1 MSSRRFAVAVS
12 VAMGAALLVA
22 GVASAG
28 ILGLG
33 GAPETVPSPA
43 PSPDVA
49 PATGPTPAPEPHPTP
64 APLPADEVL
73 AETYLD
79 PAALPVRSVEG
90 AAIVALAADRTSPEA
105 YLIALDA
112 ATAEWVRLDLPGS
125 WPPSP
130 LILSSDGRALLRAR
144 VVALTPTGYDVVE
157 LGTGAVRELPMP
169 VPPGYDAADC
179 WHRDVAWAPLGGR
192 VGVLTGC
199 AHPQVAADGRVD
211 HDGIDT
217 WVHEVD
223 LATGAARVVEH
234 VPDSAPLE
242 AYPAYSPDGRFLAY
256 GIGYGARE
264 GEDEAW
270 ETLRIVEVSGSVVH
284 ESHAVHM
291 VYGDPWRD
299 AETLVAWDEFAD
311 SDDTHLL
318 FDAPSGTSTPVA
330 VERLWNVHGFVGGDL
345 VLEHTPWV
353 DAPVPCPVAL
363 CLADLDTGEVR
374 PWLTMPE
381 GAAIV
386 FLAPAR
392 DLVVH

>member
-1 MSSRRFAVAVS
+1 MSRRRFAVAVS

-33 GAPETVPSPA
+33 RAPAAAPPAERSPDPTPVAGPSPT
-43 PSPDVA
+43 PEPR
-49 PATGPTPAPEPHPTP
+49 PTPAALPTD
-64 APLPADEVL
+64 AVL

-79 PAALPVRSVEG
+79 PAALPVRTVEG
-90 AAIVALAADRTSPEA
+90 AAIVALAADGTSPEA
-105 YLIALDA
+105 FLVALDA
-112 ATAEWVRLDLPGS
+112 ATVEWVRLDLPGP
-125 WPPSP
+125 WPATPLLLSP
-130 LILSSDGRALLRAR
+130 DGRALLRAR
-144 VVALTPTGYDVVE
+144 VDPLTPTGYDVVE
-157 LGTGAVRELPMP
+157 LGTGAVRDLPMP

-179 WHRDVAWAPLGGR
+179 WHRDVAWAPRGGR

-199 AHPQVAADGRVD
+199 ADPHIAADGRLE
-211 HDGIDT
+211 HDRIDT

-223 LATGAARVVEH
+223 LATGAARVVER

-256 GIGYGARE
+256 GIGYGTRE
-264 GEDEAW
+264 GEDEEW
-270 ETLRIVEVSGSVVH
+270 ETLRIVEVGGTVVH
-284 ESHAVHM
+284 ETHAVHM

-299 AETLVAWDEFAD
+299 AETLIAWDELAGTD
-311 SDDTHLL
+311 AAHLL
-318 FDAPSGTSTPVA
+318 VDAPSGTSTPVA
-330 VERLWNVHGFVGGDL
+330 VERLLGVHGFVGGNL

-353 DAPVPCPVAL
+353 EGPVACPVAL
-363 CLADLDTGEVR
+363 CVADRDGEVR
-374 PWLTMPE
+374 PWLTLPE

-392 DLVVH
+392 DLVVP